1 MSKRFKDLTTKVDRN
16 TLYSGSDAVKLV
28 KETAT
33 AKFDESIEA
42 VFRLNIDTK
51 HADQQIRGAMVLP
64 SGSGR
69 SQKVLVLAKGDAAKE
84 ATAAGADFV
93 GAEDMVAK
101 IKDENW
107 FDFDVIVAT
116 PDVMPL
122 LVPLGRVLG
131 PKGLMPNPK
140 TGTVTTNV
148 TNAVKEVKAG
158 KIEYRADK
166 EGNVHVLIG
175 KASFDEKAIADN
187 LKAIYDVLMAAR
199 PSAVKGE
206 YMKTVAISATMG
218 PGIRIDHTKI
228 SE

>member
-1 MSKRFKDLTTKVDRN
+1 MSKRFKELSAKVDKN
-16 TLYSGSDAVKLV
+16 VLHSGTAAVKLV
-28 KETAT
+28 KENAN
-33 AKFDESIEA
+33 AKFDETIEA

-64 SGSGR
+64 HGSGK
-69 SQKVLVLAKGDAAKE
+69 SQKVLVLAKGDLAKAAEK
-84 ATAAGADFV
+84 AGADYV
-93 GAEDMVAK
+93 GAEDYIDK
-101 IKDENW
+101 IKSENW

-140 TGTVTTNV
+140 TGTVTMDV
-148 TNAVKEVKAG
+148 TKAVEEVKAG

-166 EGNVHVLIG
+166 EGNIHVVIG
-175 KASFDEKAIADN
+175 KASFDVSKLHEN
-187 LKAIYDVLMAAR
+187 LKAVYEVVMAAK

-206 YMKTVAISATMG
+206 YVKTVAVSSTMG
-218 PGIRIDHTKI
+218 PGVRINHI
-228 SE
+228 ELSE

>member
-1 MSKRFKDLTTKVDRN
+1 MSKRFNELTTKVDRN
-16 TLYSGSDAVKLV
+16 ALYTGSEAVKLV

-51 HADQQIRGAMVLP
+51 HADQQIRGAIVLP

-107 FDFDVIVAT
+107 FEFDVIVAT

-122 LVPLGRVLG
+122 LVPLGRILG

-158 KIEYRADK
+158 KVEYRADK

-175 KASFDEKAIADN
+175 KASFDESAIAEN
-187 LKAIYDVLMAAR
+187 LKAMYDVLIAAR

-206 YMKTVAISATMG
+206 YVKTVAISATMG
-218 PGIRIDHTKI
+218 PGIRIDHTRI

>member
-1 MSKRFKDLTTKVDRN
+1 MSKRYNEVVTKVDREK
-16 TLYSGSDAVKLV
+16 LYTSSEAVKLV

-33 AKFDESIEA
+33 AKFDETVEA

-64 SGSGR
+64 NGSGR

-84 ATAAGADFV
+84 AKAAGADFV
-93 GAEDMVAK
+93 GDEDMVAK

-107 FDFDVIVAT
+107 FEFDVIVAT

-148 TNAVKEVKAG
+148 EQAVKEVKAG
-158 KIEYRADK
+158 KVEYRADK
-166 EGNVHVLIG
+166 EGNVHIIIG
-175 KASFDEKAIADN
+175 KASFDEKDLESN
-187 LKAIYDVLMAAR
+187 LKAIYDVIMNAR
-199 PSAVKGE
+199 PSSVKGD
-206 YMKTVAISATMG
+206 YVKTVAISSTMG
-218 PGIRIDHTKI
+218 PGIRINHTEIK
-228 SE
+228 

>member
-1 MSKRFKDLTTKVDRN
+1 MNKRYNDIVTKVEKEK
-16 TLYSGSDAVKLV
+16 LYSGNEAVKLV

-33 AKFDESIEA
+33 AKFDETIEA

-64 SGSGR
+64 HGTGR
-69 SQKVLVLAKGDAAKE
+69 SQKVLVLAKGEAAKE
-84 ATAAGADFV
+84 AKSAGADYV
-93 GAEDMVAK
+93 GDEDMISK

-148 TNAVKEVKAG
+148 ENAVKEVKAG
-158 KIEYRADK
+158 KVEYRADK
-166 EGNVHVLIG
+166 EGNIHIIFG
-175 KASFDEKAIADN
+175 KASFEEKN
-187 LKAIYDVLMAAR
+187 LEENLQAIYDVIMAAR
-199 PSAVKGE
+199 PSSVKGD
-206 YMKTVAISATMG
+206 YVKTVAISATMG
-218 PGIRIDHTKI
+218 PGIRIDYTKI
-228 SE
+228 K

>member
-1 MSKRFKDLTTKVDRN
+1 MSKRYNEIVTKVDREK
-16 TLYSGSDAVKLV
+16 LYSSSDAVKLV

-33 AKFDESIEA
+33 AKFDETVEA

-64 SGSGR
+64 NGSGR

-84 ATAAGADFV
+84 AKAAGADFV
-93 GAEDMVAK
+93 GDEDMVAK

-148 TNAVKEVKAG
+148 EQAVKEVKAG
-158 KIEYRADK
+158 KVEYRADK
-166 EGNVHVLIG
+166 EGNIHVIIG
-175 KASFDEKAIADN
+175 KASFNAEDLQAN
-187 LKAIYDVLMAAR
+187 LKAVYDVVMAAR
-199 PSAVKGE
+199 PSSVKGE
-206 YMKTVAISATMG
+206 YVKTVAISSTMG
-218 PGIRIDHTKI
+218 PGIRIEHTEIK
-228 SE
+228 

>member
-1 MSKRFKDLTTKVDRN
+1 MMNKRYNEIATKVDRN
-16 TLYSGSDAVKLV
+16 TLYTSTEAVKLV

-33 AKFDESIEA
+33 AKFDETVEA

-64 SGSGR
+64 HGTGR

-84 ATAAGADFV
+84 AKAAGADFV
-93 GAEDMVAK
+93 GDEDMVAK

-148 TNAVKEVKAG
+148 ENAVKEVKAG
-158 KIEYRADK
+158 KVEYRADK
-166 EGNVHVLIG
+166 EGNIHIIIG
-175 KASFDEKAIADN
+175 KASFDEKMLEEN
-187 LKAIYDVLMAAR
+187 LKAMYDVVMAAR
-199 PSAVKGE
+199 PSSVKGD
-206 YMKTVAISATMG
+206 YVKTVAISATMG
-218 PGIRIDHTKI
+218 PGIRIDHTQIK
-228 SE
+228 

>member
-28 KETAT
+28 KQTAT

-122 LVPLGRVLG
+122 LVPLGRILG

-158 KIEYRADK
+158 KVEYRADK

-175 KASFDEKAIADN
+175 KASFDENAIADN
-187 LKAIYDVLMAAR
+187 LKAMYDVLMAAR
-199 PSAVKGE
+199 PSAVKGD
-206 YMKTVAISATMG
+206 YIKTVAISATMG

-228 SE
+228 NE

>member
-1 MSKRFKDLTTKVDRN
+1 MNKRYNELVTKVDRD
-16 TLYSGSDAVKLV
+16 TLYSSTEAVKLV

-33 AKFDESIEA
+33 AKFDETIEA

-64 SGSGR
+64 HGTGR

-84 ATAAGADFV
+84 AKAAGADYV
-93 GAEDMVAK
+93 GDEDMVAK

-122 LVPLGRVLG
+122 LVPLGRILG

-148 TNAVKEVKAG
+148 ETAVKEVKAG
-158 KIEYRADK
+158 KVEYRADK
-166 EGNVHVLIG
+166 EGNIHIIVG
-175 KASFDEKAIADN
+175 KASFDEKDIEAN
-187 LKAIYDVLMAAR
+187 LKAIYDVVMAAR
-199 PSAVKGE
+199 PSSVKGD
-206 YMKTVAISATMG
+206 YVKTVAISATMG
-218 PGIRIDHTKI
+218 PGIRIDHTQIK
-228 SE
+228 

>member
-1 MSKRFKDLTTKVDRN
+1 MMNKRYNEIATKVDRN
-16 TLYSGSDAVKLV
+16 TLYTSTEAVKLV

-33 AKFDESIEA
+33 AKFDETVEA

-51 HADQQIRGAMVLP
+51 HADQQIRGAMVMP
-64 SGSGR
+64 HGTGR

-84 ATAAGADFV
+84 AKAAGADFV
-93 GAEDMVAK
+93 GDEDMVAK

-148 TNAVKEVKAG
+148 ENAVKEVKAG
-158 KIEYRADK
+158 KVEYRADK
-166 EGNVHVLIG
+166 EGNIHIIIG
-175 KASFDEKAIADN
+175 KASFDEKMLEEN
-187 LKAIYDVLMAAR
+187 LKAMYDVVMAAR
-199 PSAVKGE
+199 PSSVKGD
-206 YMKTVAISATMG
+206 YVKTVAISATMG
-218 PGIRIDHTKI
+218 PGIRIEHTQIK
-228 SE
+228 